1 MAEVKKPRAQITIS
15 RIIDIE
21 SVTRYYK
28 LQSAS
33 AAAPSKPTDGAA
45 IPSGWT
51 KTEPAYQNGATNRL
65 YFVDQ
70 TIMTNGGI
78 YYSQVSLSSSY
89 EAAKEAWNK
98 ANNAQKTADGI
109 ANNIYIPGTV
119 QINGGKIQ
127 AGSLDVSKIL
137 MGDPSNLS
145 QLSMHTFKDLGWS
158 SKSDKKEEYRVTFIK
173 DLQAPVG
180 DLPEYNLKVPVSYA
194 YSGNP
199 QGIKYLLTMDDYD
212 IVGYTAATSKFE
224 SIKEKTYVSL
234 SPKILYTAEAGSQP
248 FVAFE
253 KITSNAWALSM
264 PESMATVKDF
274 RFYMCI
280 AKSYG
285 VPSSLTYIQ
294 LIITNLRITKITDGS
309 SITGIIKS
317 TNYVEDSNGDCISG
331 MLTNYS
337 SGEIRTP
344 NGTWDANGIKTS
356 ELNAFGGKIGKWVI
370 DLIGLSSSV
379 SSVDNGVTTQ
389 KYLRFYPLEDE
400 NEDIIALGTSKH
412 SDAGVMDTDI
422 FLLKKNGDISTR
434 GDYYHNGY
442 KIGETI
448 VGIKENVSI
457 KHAAWVN
464 TGASITLPPGTYMM
478 VGTIN
483 FGSCKAG
490 RIGAR
495 FATGGVSYGQMT
507 NLIPGLSTNAA
518 PTSVQVQWIMNVT
531 NTTKYDLQA
540 FQSSTAAV
548 SCSSWIKAVRI
559 A

>member
-109 ANNIYIPGTV
+109 ANNIYYPDTV
-119 QINGGKIQ
+119 EVDGSKLRAGSVTAKQINVEDLFAHDVEATGTIKGLKITGASGEFSKGFSVNVPYGQSSANMIIQ
-127 AGSLDVSKIL
+127 ADESKVTIGSKTPDAAGIGCATFEPGIATLNGSQVKM
-137 MGDPSNLS
+137 MGKSVTIAGTTGI
-145 QLSMHTFKDLGWS
+145 QLSGAEVS
-158 SKSDKKEEYRVTFIK
+158 I
-173 DLQAPVG
+173 G
-180 DLPEYNLKVPVSYA
+180 D
-194 YSGNP
+194 
-199 QGIKYLLTMDDYD
+199 
-212 IVGYTAATSKFE
+212 
-224 SIKEKTYVSL
+224 
-234 SPKILYTAEAGSQP
+234 
-248 FVAFE
+248 
-253 KITSNAWALSM
+253 
-264 PESMATVKDF
+264 
-274 RFYMCI
+274 
-280 AKSYG
+280 
-285 VPSSLTYIQ
+285 
-294 LIITNLRITKITDGS
+294 
-309 SITGIIKS
+309 
-317 TNYVEDSNGDCISG
+317 
-331 MLTNYS
+331 
-337 SGEIRTP
+337 
-344 NGTWDANGIKTS
+344 
-356 ELNAFGGKIGKWVI
+356 
-370 DLIGLSSSV
+370 GLSV
-379 SSVDNGVTTQ
+379 SNNIMINGS
-389 KYLRFYPLEDE
+389 FYRKGNL
-400 NEDIIALGTSKH
+400 
-412 SDAGVMDTDI
+412 
-422 FLLKKNGDISTR
+422 
-434 GDYYHNGY
+434 
-442 KIGETI
+442 IGETI

-457 KHAAWVN
+457 KKAAWVN

-490 RIGAR
+490 RLGAR
-495 FATGGVSYGQMT
+495 FTTGGVSYGQMT

-518 PTSVQVQWIMNVT
+518 TTSVQVQWIMNVT
-531 NTTKYDLQA
+531 DTTKYDLQA